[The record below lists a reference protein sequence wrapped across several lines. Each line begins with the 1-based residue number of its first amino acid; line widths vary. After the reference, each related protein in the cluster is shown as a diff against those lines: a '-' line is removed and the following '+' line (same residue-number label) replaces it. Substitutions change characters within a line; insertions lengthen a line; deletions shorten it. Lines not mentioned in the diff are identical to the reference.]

1 MSSSNSKQERG
12 RAAQVGFMMR
22 AYRESFPR
30 ERGRRGISQNG
41 LLRRMAEAD
50 PDYAR
55 RISHAT
61 VSRGSPALRPRQS
74 GDWKFSARTR
84 SV

>member
-1 MSSSNSKQERG
+1 MSSSNSEQERS
-12 RAAQVGFMMR
+12 RVTQVGFVMR

-30 ERGRRGISQNG
+30 ERGGRGISQSG

-61 VSRGSPALRPRQS
+61 VSRWKS
-74 GDWKFSARTR
+74 GFTPPTVRRLEILGRAR